1 MEETIAYVYKWTYK
15 PTYKWY
21 IGSRTAKGCNP
32 DDGYICSSKIV
43 KPMIKSNPD
52 EWIREII
59 ATGKPEEMRELEA
72 ELLDLFDAKNDT
84 RSFNMHNGDGKFTT
98 AGKTHS
104 DESRAKISAANKGKP
119 HNEEHR
125 AKISAANKGKTHNEE
140 TRAKMSASRK
150 GRTFTEEHRAKM
162 SASNKGK
169 THSPET
175 RAKLSA
181 LMKGE
186 NNPMYGKKHSEEHR
200 AKLSA
205 ANKGKTHN
213 EETRAKMSA
222 AKQNISDE
230 SRAKMSAAK
239 QNISSESR
247 AKMSAAKKGKPGKP
261 HNEETRAK
269 ISASMK
275 GIPKPQQI
283 ITCPH
288 CNKSGGEPLMKR
300 YHFDNCK
307 LRII

>member
-98 AGKTHS
+98 AGKIHS
-104 DESRAKISAANKGKP
+104 D
-119 HNEEHR
+119 
-125 AKISAANKGKTHNEE
+125 
-140 TRAKMSASRK
+140 
-150 GRTFTEEHRAKM
+150 
-162 SASNKGK
+162 
-169 THSPET
+169 
-175 RAKLSA
+175 
-181 LMKGE
+181 
-186 NNPMYGKKHSEEHR
+186 
-200 AKLSA
+200 
-205 ANKGKTHN
+205 
-213 EETRAKMSA
+213 
-222 AKQNISDE
+222 
-230 SRAKMSAAK
+230 
-239 QNISSESR
+239 ESR

-261 HNEETRAK
+261 HNEEHRAK

-288 CNKSGGEPLMKR
+288 CNKSGGEPQMKQW
-300 YHFDNCK
+300 HFNNCK
-307 LRII
+307 FKDNING

>member
-98 AGKTHS
+98 AGKIHS
-104 DESRAKISAANKGKP
+104 DESRAKMSAAKKGKPGKP

-175 RAKLSA
+175 RAK
-181 LMKGE
+181 M
-186 NNPMYGKKHSEEHR
+186 
-200 AKLSA
+200 SA
-205 ANKGKTHN
+205 ANKGIT
-213 EETRAKMSA
+213 
-222 AKQNISDE
+222 
-230 SRAKMSAAK
+230 
-239 QNISSESR
+239 
-247 AKMSAAKKGKPGKP
+247 KP
-261 HNEETRAK
+261 
-269 ISASMK
+269 
-275 GIPKPQQI
+275 I

-300 YHFDNCK
+300 WHFDKCK
-307 LRII
+307 DNING